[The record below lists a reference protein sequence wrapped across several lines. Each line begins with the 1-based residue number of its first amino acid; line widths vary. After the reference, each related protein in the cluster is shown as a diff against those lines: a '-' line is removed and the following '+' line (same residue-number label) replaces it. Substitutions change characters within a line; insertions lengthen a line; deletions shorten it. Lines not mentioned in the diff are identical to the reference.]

1 MRVRSVS
8 LTNDKIDHSL
18 NQYVR
23 WLEGIIEAINDGIL
37 VIDAKGIVR
46 LINDEYTKIT
56 GVKKEDII
64 GKPLSEVREGAIS
77 PTVLIDKKRRSAIY
91 RKVGEQEYVVDMAP
105 IYYDNQILGV
115 VNVLKSVNEVKDLTK
130 ELEKSKIKLAQLE
143 KTVGHLHQAKYTFH
157 DIIGEDKEI
166 KNVIE
171 LAKRTASSNLNV
183 LIQGESG
190 TGKELFAH
198 AIHNESPRSGYAFV
212 PVNCAAIPSS
222 LLESELFGY
231 EEGSFTN
238 SKKGGKIGLF
248 ELADHGT
255 LFLDEIGDMSL
266 ELQAKLLRVL
276 QEGRIRKIGGLKEQE
291 VNVRIVAAT
300 NKDLLQM
307 VAKGRFRED
316 LFYRLNGVQLIIPPL
331 RSRKGDLFT
340 LINKIV
346 KQKELPFHL
355 TFTAD
360 AKRQLFEYNWPGNV
374 RELLNAIQYAAT
386 MTDSETIDIVHL
398 PTFVQSNRMVDD
410 REDTNLSLKEIL
422 ERKER
427 EVIIK
432 TLKIYGTTLKGKETA
447 AEKLGI
453 SLATLYNKINQLKI
467 KF

>member
-1 MRVRSVS
+1 M
-8 LTNDKIDHSL
+8 DHSL

-23 WLEGIIEAINDGIL
+23 WLQGIIEAINDGIL
-37 VIDAKGIVR
+37 VIDSEGIVR

-105 IYYDNQILGV
+105 IYYDHQILGV
-115 VNVLKSVNEVKDLTK
+115 VNVLKSVNEVKALTK

-212 PVNCAAIPSS
+212 PINCAAIPSS

-255 LFLDEIGDMSL
+255 LFLDEIGDLSL

-316 LFYRLNGVQLIIPPL
+316 LFYRLNGVQLMIPPL

-340 LINKIV
+340 LIDKIV
-346 KQKELPFHL
+346 KHKELPFHL

-360 AKRQLFEYNWPGNV
+360 AKKQLFEYHWPGNV
-374 RELLNAIQYAAT
+374 RELLNAIHYAAT

-398 PTFVQSNRMVDD
+398 PAFLQSNRMADD
-410 REDTNLSLKEIL
+410 REDTNLSLKDIL

-432 TLKIYGTTLKGKETA
+432 TLKIYGTSLKGKELA
-447 AEKLGI
+447 AQKLGI